1 VRRGRVRGEFA
12 VPSDPADA
20 AALAAQA
27 RDVFRPAGRAG
38 SAVPTHEVDE
48 LLLLS
53 WWFRHRGAELGRT
66 VGPTAVLAGCEA
78 DGAPEAAAAW
88 WQARLAEASRV
99 SSAAP
104 DHASLGTLPGPA
116 FGDYDDGQLG

>member
-12 VPSDPADA
+12 VPADA
-20 AALAAQA
+20 ADAAQLAAQA

-66 VGPTAVLAGCEA
+66 VAPAAVLAGCGADREA
-78 DGAPEAAAAW
+78 EASAGW
-88 WQARLAEASRV
+88 WQARLADAQQV
-99 SSAAP
+99 TDAADRP
-104 DHASLGTLPGPA
+104 PA
-116 FGDYDDGQLG
+116 EPAYGDYDDGQVV